1 MEKFKRLN
9 VAATLLGL
17 SPMSLYY
24 YLLNNPKLEGNQ
36 AQVDY
41 PIIMKFFDLPCD
53 NGRSYSSSQKKIS
66 RCLDVLVYQGLIKRW
81 TINTDKTHRKT
92 LYCILEVT
100 KETPKCTKTVL
111 LVKHDKSIIN
121 DNKEIIQD
129 NKEII
134 KHDTGIVQNNKGK
147 ETVPVS
153 DLSDIP
159 IFD

>member
-1 MEKFKRLN
+1 MEKFKKLN
-9 VAATLLGL
+9 MAATLLGL

-24 YLLNNPKLEGNQ
+24 YLLNNPYLEGNQ

-41 PIIMKFFDLPCD
+41 PIIMKFFQMPCD
-53 NGRSYSSSQKKIS
+53 DGRSYSSSQKKIS
-66 RCLDVLVYQGLIKRW
+66 RCLDVLVEKGLIKRW
-81 TINTDKTHRKT
+81 SINTSKTHKMT
-92 LYCILEVT
+92 LYSIIEVT

-111 LVKHDKSIIN
+111 LEKHDKG
-121 DNKEIIQD
+121 IIQD

-134 KHDTGIVQNNKGK
+134 KHDTGIVQDNKGK

-159 IFD
+159 FFD

>member
-1 MEKFKRLN
+1 MEKFKNLN
-9 VAATLLGL
+9 RAATLLGI

-24 YLLNNPKLEGNQ
+24 YLLNNPYIEGNQ

-41 PIIMKFFDLPCD
+41 PNIMKFFQMPCD
-53 NGRSYSSSQKKIS
+53 DGRSYSSSQKKIS
-66 RCLDVLVYQGLIKRW
+66 RCLDVLVEKGLIKRW
-81 TINTDKTHRKT
+81 SINTSKTHKKT
-92 LYCILEVT
+92 LYSIIEVT

-111 LVKHDKSIIN
+111 LEKHDKSIIK

-129 NKEII
+129 N
-134 KHDTGIVQNNKGK
+134 TGIVQDNKRK

-159 IFD
+159 FFD

>member
-1 MEKFKRLN
+1 MEKFKKLN
-9 VAATLLGL
+9 MAATLLGL

-24 YLLNNPKLEGNQ
+24 YLLNNPKLEGSQ

-41 PIIMKFFDLPCD
+41 PVIMKFFDLPCD

-66 RCLDVLVYQGLIKRW
+66 RCLDVLVEKGLIKRW

-111 LVKHDKSIIN
+111 LEKHDKEIIQ

-134 KHDTGIVQNNKGK
+134 QDNTGIVQDNKGK

-153 DLSDIP
+153 DSSDIP